1 MFMPDAARRERS
13 SGERGGWEVERIR
26 LAVVVVLVPIVPRL
40 ISAVGAEGAGAN
52 AARLGIR

>member
-1 MFMPDAARRERS
+1 MGAR
-13 SGERGGWEVERIR
+13 GWEVERIR
-26 LAVVVVLVPIVPRL
+26 LAVVVVLVSIVPRL